1 MTTVHTTMRATAVL
15 LALALSAGSVVS
27 AAPRR
32 RAVAPVPDE
41 LTITFVSRAG
51 ILDLGAIAHTGRN
64 APRGRT
70 MRSETIVIRVDR
82 RGGGRGSATLRAY
95 VASPDA
101 RCAIRIDGQLLGA
114 VPVVIDPQ
122 IPIGAVTS
130 HRIEIEVP
138 VTAAEGPLATTIG
151 WEASTN

>member
-1 MTTVHTTMRATAVL
+1 MRSAKQITML
-15 LALALSAGSVVS
+15 LALTLSAGSIVS

-51 ILDLGAIAHTGRN
+51 LLDLGTVAHTGRF
-64 APRGRT
+64 AERGRT
-70 MRSETIVIRVDR
+70 VRSETITMRVDR
-82 RGGGRGSATLRAY
+82 GSSRGTASLRAY
-95 VASPDA
+95 LAAPDA
-101 RCAIRIDGQLLGA
+101 RCTIRIDGQLMGA
-114 VPVVIDPQ
+114 VPIVIDPQ

-130 HRIEIEVP
+130 HRIDIEVP